1 MIIQLAYS
9 FHLGSDKNKK
19 NSSRTSAKSNVSG
32 TTSKSNNAIQNS
44 AGLTKCDNHNY
55 RKYDDREYDIEII
68 RGSSSLVYD
77 VKKLYRDEFDEAKEE
92 YNAKQ
97 TRENRKIKDYFTH
110 ISNNSKSDLACEIII
125 ELGDKKYWNTKDSDF
140 KKRMTNV
147 FKQQI
152 IDLETM
158 LPTFK
163 IASAII
169 HYDETSPH
177 LHIVGVPIKIGGKN
191 GMKKQVGKSDVFTKE
206 SLCKLQDKMRMLCIE
221 SFNKE
226 YNLTNS
232 LKGKKKGRNRDYHI
246 TEMDDY
252 MEMKEQLEKNQEKL
266 EIASKK
272 SLELDNHTKE
282 VKEII
287 TDLKTTLTSKEK
299 YVLKQEDKDKLV
311 SYIDSVSKTNDEYKK
326 VQTLSVTLNNVD
338 TEIKENRDKIKTL
351 TENNEALTLRVENL
365 TKNNEALTLR
375 VENLIKNI
383 KSKDKEIEELK
394 EENHSL
400 KTTLEFWKDKF
411 LRVMSLIKD
420 KLFGKEKEREKY
432 FDVSKDLYKKG
443 IIKEETFNE
452 LKDKYN
458 FNKEHDN
465 KGKDDFEIEI

>member
-1 MIIQLAYS
+1 M
-9 FHLGSDKNKK
+9 GSDKNKK
-19 NSSRTSAKSNVSG
+19 NSSRNSAKSNVSG

-68 RGSSSLVYD
+68 RGSSSLVDD
-77 VKKLYRDEFDEAKEE
+77 VKKLYKDEFDEAKEE

-110 ISNNSKSDLACEIII
+110 VSNNSKSDLACEIII
-125 ELGDKKYWNTKDSDF
+125 ELGDKKYWDTKDIKF
-140 KKRMTNV
+140 KKQMTNV
-147 FKQQI
+147 FKQQV

-191 GMKKQVGKSDVFTKE
+191 GMSKQVGKSDVFTKE
-206 SLCKLQDKMRMLCIE
+206 SLHKLQDKMRMLCIE

-226 YNLTNS
+226 YNLINS

-252 MEMKEQLEKNQEKL
+252 MEMKEHLEKNQERL
-266 EIASKK
+266 EIANKK

-299 YVLKQEDKDKLV
+299 YVLKQEDKEELV
-311 SYIDSVSKTNDEYKK
+311 SYIDSVSKTNEEYKK
-326 VQTLSVTLNNVD
+326 IQTLSVTLNNVD
-338 TEIKENRDKIKTL
+338 TEIKENHEKIKTL

-365 TKNNEALTLR
+365 TKN
-375 VENLIKNI
+375 IKN
-383 KSKDKEIEELK
+383 KDEEIEKLK
-394 EENHSL
+394 EENISL
-400 KTTLEFWKDKF
+400 KSTLKHFKNMFYNMVQFLMDRIFRNKDKNKY
-411 LRVMSLIKD
+411 MSFAKELYEHGALDDESITKIQDNPKNID
-420 KLFGKEKEREKY
+420 KE
-432 FDVSKDLYKKG
+432 
-443 IIKEETFNE
+443 
-452 LKDKYN
+452 
-458 FNKEHDN
+458 
-465 KGKDDFEIEI
+465 KDDFEIEF

>member
-19 NSSRTSAKSNVSG
+19 NSSRNSAKSNVSG

-68 RGSSSLVYD
+68 RGSNSIVND
-77 VKKLYRDEFDEAKEE
+77 VKKLYKDEFDEAKEE
-92 YNAKQ
+92 YNARQ
-97 TRENRKIKDYFTH
+97 TRENRKINDYFTH
-110 ISNNSKSDLACEIII
+110 VSNNSKSDLACEIII
-125 ELGDKKYWNTKDSDF
+125 ELGDKKYWDTKNIEF

-147 FKQQI
+147 FKQQV

-177 LHIVGVPIKIGGKN
+177 LHIVGVPIKFGGKN

-206 SLCKLQDKMRMLCIE
+206 SLRKLQDKMRMLCIE

-232 LKGKKKGRNRDYHI
+232 LKDKKKGRNRDYHI

-252 MEMKEQLEKNQEKL
+252 MEMKEHLEKNQERL
-266 EIASKK
+266 EIANKK

-287 TDLKTTLTSKEK
+287 TDLKTTLTSREK
-299 YVLKQEDKDKLV
+299 YVLKQEDKEKLV
-311 SYIDSVSKTNDEYKK
+311 SYIDSVSKTNEEYKK
-326 VQTLSVTLNNVD
+326 IQTLSVTLNNVD
-338 TEIKENRDKIKTL
+338 TEIRENRDKIKIL

-365 TKNNEALTLR
+365 TKN
-375 VENLIKNI
+375 IKN
-383 KSKDKEIEELK
+383 KDKEIEELK

-400 KTTLEFWKDKF
+400 KNTLEFWKDKF

-420 KLFGKEKEREKY
+420 KLFGKEKEREK
-432 FDVSKDLYKKG
+432 DLYKKG
-443 IIKEETFNE
+443 IIKEDTFNE
-452 LKDKYN
+452 LKNKYN
-458 FNKEHDN
+458 FSKEHDD
-465 KGKDDFEIEI
+465 KGKDDFEVEI

>member
-1 MIIQLAYS
+1 MTIQLAYS

-19 NSSRTSAKSNVSG
+19 NSSRNSAKSNVSS

-68 RGSSSLVYD
+68 RGSSSLVDD
-77 VKKLYRDEFDEAKEE
+77 VKKLYKDEFDEAKEE

-110 ISNNSKSDLACEIII
+110 VSNNSKSDLACEIII
-125 ELGDKKYWNTKDSDF
+125 ELGDKKYWDTKDIKF

-147 FKQQI
+147 FKQQV

-206 SLCKLQDKMRMLCIE
+206 SLRKLQDKMRMLCIE
-221 SFNKE
+221 LFNKE

-252 MEMKEQLEKNQEKL
+252 MQMKEHLEKNQEKL
-266 EIASKK
+266 EIANKK

-282 VKEII
+282 VKNII

-299 YVLKQEDKDKLV
+299 YVLKQEDKDKLA

-338 TEIKENRDKIKTL
+338 TEIKENRNKIKTL

-365 TKNNEALTLR
+365 TKN
-375 VENLIKNI
+375 I

-400 KTTLEFWKDKF
+400 KNTLEFWKDKF

-443 IIKEETFNE
+443 IIKEDTFNE

-458 FNKEHDN
+458 FSKEHDD